1 MIKDAT
7 YLIGTSGYQLGRVF
21 FFCVH
26 VCVHVAT
33 SRLEMTV

>member
-21 FFCVH
+21 F
-26 VCVHVAT
+26 CVHVAI

>member
-21 FFCVH
+21 FFAFMYAC
-26 VCVHVAT
+26 
-33 SRLEMTV
+33 M